1 MLNTQTLEQSASHKD
16 NPSESR
22 KAPST
27 RGEQRTALQ
36 VSYFCPAMEDWE
48 LDFGWLEVRTR
59 IKESLSHD
67 ALPNMNA
74 ILLLIGVQEL
84 GQIRTTFT
92 KEEKQDL
99 MHIAVCHLLSLE
111 GYYSFA
117 GRDIDGWP
125 HYEQVRIHDT
135 TGLKTQED
143 WLKRLIIR
151 YFRESQSEMS

>member
-1 MLNTQTLEQSASHKD
+1 
-16 NPSESR
+16 
-22 KAPST
+22 
-27 RGEQRTALQ
+27 
-36 VSYFCPAMEDWE
+36 MEDWE

-59 IKESLSHD
+59 IKESLGHD

-84 GQIRTTFT
+84 GQVRTTFS

-111 GYYSFA
+111 GYYSFS
-117 GRDIDGWP
+117 GRDEDGWP
-125 HYEQVRIHDT
+125 HYELIRIHDT

-151 YFRESQSEMS
+151 YFRESQSEFS

>member
-1 MLNTQTLEQSASHKD
+1 
-16 NPSESR
+16 
-22 KAPST
+22 
-27 RGEQRTALQ
+27 
-36 VSYFCPAMEDWE
+36 MEDWE

-59 IKESLSHD
+59 IKESLGHD

-117 GRDIDGWP
+117 GHDEDGWP

-151 YFRESQSEMS
+151 YFRESQSEIS